1 MTYQPNSIV
10 VGDCIQVLR
19 QAAAEGLRADLV
31 FADPP
36 FNIGYV
42 YDVYEDAKAY
52 DEYYAWTRDW
62 MAACAGVLK
71 PNGSFWIAIG
81 DEYAAEI
88 RILGRQLGL
97 TLRNWVIW
105 HYTFGQ
111 ATKRKFA
118 RCHAHLFYFTKHPKE
133 FTFNDMAVR
142 VPSARQMN
150 YADARANPNGK
161 VPDDVWSISRVCGTF
176 TERVEWHPCQMPEK
190 ILDRILRASSNEGD
204 LVMDPFNG
212 SGTTAAAAAR
222 LGRQYFTVDISDTY
236 VAESHK
242 RIADTLAGKRPLVEL
257 SENPHKKRKVNTL
270 EDKLRRQAED
280 AREKALARAAKR
292 AKPLQIRRSVLDI
305 PPTAATTTDVA
316 TKRVGRPRKKRPTND
331 PTESTTTV
339 KPPKTDGL
347 TPHSLFD

>member
-1 MTYQPNSIV
+1 VAFEPNSIV
-10 VGDCIQVLR
+10 VGDCIKVLQ
-19 QAAAEGLRADLV
+19 QAAAEGMQADLV

-42 YDVYEDAKAY
+42 YDVYEDVKAY
-52 DEYYAWTRDW
+52 DEYTAWTRDW

-71 PNGSFWIAIG
+71 PSGSFWIAIG

-118 RCHAHLFYFTKHPKE
+118 RSHAHLFYFTRHPKD

-142 VPSARQMN
+142 VPSARQLN

-204 LVMDPFNG
+204 LVVDPFNG
-212 SGTTAAAAAR
+212 SGTTAAAAVR
-222 LGRQYFTVDISDTY
+222 LGRRYFTVDISDKY
-236 VAESHK
+236 VAASQQ
-242 RIADTLAGKRPLVEL
+242 RIAETLAGNRPLVEL
-257 SENPHKKRKVNTL
+257 SENPQENRKVKTL
-270 EDKLRRQAED
+270 EDKLRRQAET
-280 AREKALARAAKR
+280 ARERALERAAKR
-292 AKPLQIRRSVLDI
+292 IKPLQVRSSVLDAVQ
-305 PPTAATTTDVA
+305 TNFGVEGGSAV
-316 TKRVGRPRKKRPTND
+316 KRVKPRKNRQPETRPAETN
-331 PTESTTTV
+331 ER
-339 KPPKTDGL
+339 K
-347 TPHSLFD
+347 SLFD